1 MRSNDAVRN
10 RSGGSGVWGAEQ
22 EIQQLFSA
30 TPAFPEPSLSI
41 AGLTERHLSSLMRQL
56 ATQDHVELIHPFAE
70 HKTFGALVYIAEC
83 FGFRYAGVRLVG
95 RHKTLHVHLVRDHQ
109 PWAQQR
115 AAANIAAFP
124 QVGAGGPV
132 PGMYLNSLTP
142 VPEAQPDVDLLIAL
156 IKYDALVEAGN
167 PRQLLTI
174 GGGSGA
180 VLLLLALLTGAYA
193 VLLPLA
199 VLMPAFMFGALRI
212 NTTRRAKLAAQ
223 LTAAGC
229 VQVRDD
235 AGRERYTRPVPNA
248 A

>member
-1 MRSNDAVRN
+1 M
-10 RSGGSGVWGAEQ
+10 
-22 EIQQLFSA
+22 
-30 TPAFPEPSLSI
+30 SLV
-41 AGLTERHLSSLMRQL
+41 ERHLSSLMRQL
-56 ATQDHVELIHPFAE
+56 ATQDHVELVHPFAE
-70 HKTFGALVYIAEC
+70 HKTFGALVYVAEC

-95 RHKTLHVHLVRDHQ
+95 RHKILHVHLVRSPE

-142 VPEAQPDVDLLIAL
+142 VPEAQADVDLIVAI

-167 PRQLLTI
+167 RRQLLTI
-174 GGGSGA
+174 GWGSG
-180 VLLLLALLTGAYA
+180 VLFLLLALLTGVYA

-199 VLMPAFMFGALRI
+199 VLTPAFLLGALRV
-212 NTTRRAKLAAQ
+212 NTVRRAKLAAQ

-229 VQVRDD
+229 AQVRDD
-235 AGRERYTRPVPNA
+235 LGRERYVRPVPNPA
-248 A
+248 Q